1 MGCVIGDEIIE
12 RDKRDLFLCD
22 HSYLDEQ
29 YKGTCCFFRPKLMRG
44 GNIWQV
50 IFCFLN
56 LLSCFNF
63 DKLL

>member
-29 YKGTCCFFRPKLMRG
+29 YKGTCCFFSTEVNERLKYLAG
-44 GNIWQV
+44 D
-50 IFCFLN
+50 FLFSQLA
-56 LLSCFNF
+56 LLF
-63 DKLL
+63 